1 MDKSHLK
8 SLVEKGHEIGLH
20 SHTHSHPFK
29 MALLN
34 KNDQYTDYH
43 KNHNMLKKIN
53 FQILIILQILNQ
65 KYCLYLQIFE
75 KASRK

>member
-1 MDKSHLK
+1 MFYIDSFNEIIDKILLEENINIKELALQLWMDKSHLK

-34 KNDQYTDYH
+34 KND
-43 KNHNMLKKIN
+43 
-53 FQILIILQILNQ
+53 
-65 KYCLYLQIFE
+65 
-75 KASRK
+75 